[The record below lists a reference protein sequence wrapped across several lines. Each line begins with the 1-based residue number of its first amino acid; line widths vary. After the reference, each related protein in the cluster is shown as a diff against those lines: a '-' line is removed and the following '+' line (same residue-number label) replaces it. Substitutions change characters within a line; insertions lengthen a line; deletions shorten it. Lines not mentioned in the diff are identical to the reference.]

1 MSRNRMIYGV
11 YEDNELE
18 CCVFVGTAQEIAKE
32 FKVHKDKIYESSSQ
46 NKQFKWKYRIKRI
59 GFEDDLERE
68 IEE

>member
-18 CCVFVGTAQEIAKE
+18 ECVFVGTAHEIAKE
-32 FKVHKDKIYESSSQ
+32 FRVHPEKIYDSSSQ

-68 IEE
+68 ID